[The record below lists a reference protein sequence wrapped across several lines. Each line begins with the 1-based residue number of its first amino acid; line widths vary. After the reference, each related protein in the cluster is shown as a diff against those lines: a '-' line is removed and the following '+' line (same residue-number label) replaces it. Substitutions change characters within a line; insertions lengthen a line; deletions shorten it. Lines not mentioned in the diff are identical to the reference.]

1 MMMTSRSEVWSVAEL
16 QPFHK
21 QGRVVKAAD
30 IGRGK
35 VAVFDGDHVELL
47 PKEEFEK
54 QYVSEE
60 KWNLQ

>member
-1 MMMTSRSEVWSVAEL
+1 MAEL